1 MIKKKKRPGGAAGGV
16 YAAAG
21 VFFTCML
28 LVFSAYT
35 LLFRIADVNGDSME
49 PNLHNGDSVLV
60 TAAFGLPDYGD
71 IIAICKT
78 GAGASMVKRVVARGG
93 DTVNINFD
101 THAIT
106 VNGRVITENYRVLG
120 AIGVQGDVAFPCT
133 VPAGSVF
140 VLGDNRN
147 DSLDSRFSEIGCI
160 PAEEIRGV
168 VRCRLFP
175 YEAIE

>member
-1 MIKKKKRPGGAAGGV
+1 MIKKKKRPGGAVGGV

-49 PNLHNGDSVLV
+49 PNLHNGESVLV
-60 TAAFGLPDYGD
+60 TACFGQPDYGE
-71 IIAICKT
+71 IVAVSKN
-78 GAGASMVKRVVARGG
+78 GAPMVKRVVARGG
-93 DTVNINFD
+93 DEVNINFS
-101 THAIT
+101 THAVT

-120 AIGVQGDVAFPCT
+120 AIGVAGDVAFPCV
-133 VPAGSVF
+133 VPTGSVF

-160 PAEEIRGV
+160 RLEEILGV

>member
-1 MIKKKKRPGGAAGGV
+1 MIKKKKRAGGAVGGV

-21 VFFTCML
+21 LFFACML
-28 LVFSAYT
+28 VVFSAYT
-35 LLFRIADVNGDSME
+35 LLFRLADVDGDSME

-60 TAAFGLPDYGD
+60 TAVFGLPDYGE
-71 IIAICKT
+71 IIAVSKN
-78 GAGASMVKRVVARGG
+78 GAPMVKRVVARGG
-93 DTVNINFD
+93 DEVNINFT

-106 VNGRVITENYRVLG
+106 VNGRVITETYRVQN
-120 AIGVQGDVAFPCT
+120 AIGVRGDIDFPYR
-133 VPAGSVF
+133 VPENSVF

-160 PAEEIRGV
+160 RAEEILGV

>member
-1 MIKKKKRPGGAAGGV
+1 MIKKKKRTGGAAGGV

-21 VFFTCML
+21 LFFACVL
-28 LVFSAYT
+28 LVFSAYA
-35 LLFRIADVNGDSME
+35 LFFRIADVNGSSME

-60 TAAFGLPDYGD
+60 TASLGLPDYGE
-71 IIAICKT
+71 IIAISKN
-78 GAGASMVKRVVARGG
+78 GAGTSMVKRVVARGG
-93 DTVNINFD
+93 DEVNINFS
-101 THAIT
+101 THMIT
-106 VNGRVITENYRVLG
+106 VNGRVITETYRVQS
-120 AIGVQGDVAFPCT
+120 AISVAGDVSFPFR
-133 VPAGSVF
+133 VPEGSVF

-160 PAEEIRGV
+160 RAEEILGV

>member
-1 MIKKKKRPGGAAGGV
+1 MGGV
-16 YAAAG
+16 YAAAS
-21 VFFTCML
+21 VFFACML

-35 LLFRIADVNGDSME
+35 LLFRIADVSGDSME

-60 TAAFGLPDYGD
+60 TTAFRSPDYGE
-71 IIAICKT
+71 IVAIGKN
-78 GAGASMVKRVVARGG
+78 GAPMVKRVVAKGG
-93 DTVNINFD
+93 DEVNINFT
-101 THAIT
+101 THAVT
-106 VNGRVITENYRVLG
+106 VNGRVITEDYRVLG
-120 AIGVQGDVAFPCT
+120 AIGVQGDISFPCR

-160 PAEEIRGV
+160 RLEEILGV

-175 YEAIE
+175 YETIE

>member
-1 MIKKKKRPGGAAGGV
+1 MMKKQKQSGGIVGGV

-21 VFFTCML
+21 VFFACVL
-28 LVFSAYT
+28 LIFSAYT
-35 LLFRIADVNGDSME
+35 LLFRIADVSGNSME

-60 TAAFGLPDYGD
+60 TTAFGLPGYGE
-71 IIAICKT
+71 IIAVSKN
-78 GAGASMVKRVVARGG
+78 GASMVKRVVARGG
-93 DTVNINFD
+93 DEVNINFA

-106 VNGRVITENYRVLG
+106 VNGRVITENYRVLD
-120 AIGVQGDVAFPCT
+120 AIGVQGDISFPCR
-133 VPAGSVF
+133 VPTGCVF

-147 DSLDSRFSEIGCI
+147 DSLDSRFSEVGCI
-160 PAEEIRGV
+160 RAEEILGV